1 MFLLVRW
8 KNLRI
13 LMFCVLIAL
22 ACCAIIALPLRR
34 RDAAPAVNPAAGR
47 QTLII
52 DPGHGGEDGGASSA
66 TGLVESAVNWDIAR
80 RLCELAGFFGVEA
93 VMTRDSEDIDYPD
106 TAKTTH
112 ARKVWDTQQRVAR
125 INAVPFGV
133 LISIH
138 QNKYPGPQPCGSQVL
153 YAKDAVSKAFGELTH
168 ANLVNGLNPG
178 NRRVASP
185 IGGDIYLMKHT
196 SCTAILVECGFLS
209 NPSEAELLGT
219 DGYRRKLAALLLGS
233 YIQFSN
239 TPSEVLHEG

>member
-1 MFLLVRW
+1 MFLLVDW
-8 KNLRI
+8 KKFRI
-13 LMFCVLIAL
+13 LLICVLIAL
-22 ACCAIIALPLRR
+22 SCCAIIALPLRR
-34 RDAAPAVNPAAGR
+34 RGSAPATKPAALR

-66 TGLVESAVNWDIAR
+66 TGLVESEVNWDIAR
-80 RLCELAGFFGVEA
+80 RLYDLAGFFGVEA
-93 VMTRDSEDIDYPD
+93 IMTRDAEGIKYPD

-112 ARKVWDTQQRVAR
+112 ARKVWDTQQRVER

-153 YAKDAVSKAFGELTH
+153 YAKDAASRVFGELTH
-168 ANLVNGLNPG
+168 ANLVAGLNPE

-185 IGGDIYLMKHT
+185 VGDDIYLMKHT
-196 SCTAILVECGFLS
+196 TCTAILVECGFLS
-209 NPSEAELLGT
+209 NPSEAALLGT

-233 YIQFSN
+233 YIQFLN